1 MKKFYIASL
10 LPIVLLLLSSCYLAK
25 RAELKSMLNA
35 ASSRQAYEWGKLKD
49 INYKNDSLQNKGL
62 IYDSVYTDV
71 NRQIKQHQIRIDT
84 LNPTINVLHQKVD
97 LHTTYRKER
106 KYLGPEIRRV
116 HRLVV
121 ENAVEK
127 DSFFRSL
134 ENRLGEADLS
144 GENDRLGGIL
154 KSAAKQQEKDAAKV
168 SQIGNTKDSLL
179 AAGKVD
185 DSTSAKLDTRLEN
198 YKRKM
203 DSISVE
209 IKTLG
214 GQLNSP
220 TEFKNNFALIK
231 RKILL
236 IDSVVNK
243 GAASREYVFSMILE
257 SLSNSTPNLFSLA
270 AFFGPGGYIIP
281 EEKYELAYSY
291 FSPIIDSL
299 IKFSNKYETIS
310 RTSGIIVNGYA
321 DATRINPGSKL
332 YKTLAEY
339 LHKERPG
346 KEELNRALSAL
357 RAEEISRVLLTVI
370 KQKAPEFK
378 SIVKITFETIEAGY
392 GEKLPDPAIKD
403 YKIND
408 ERRRIVIIYWN
419 VMPSE

>member
-1 MKKFYIASL
+1 MKKFYITCF
-10 LPIVLLLLSSCYLAK
+10 LPIVLLFLSSCYLAK
-25 RAELKSMLNA
+25 RAGLKSMLNA
-35 ASSRQAYEWGKLKD
+35 TSSRQAYESGKLKD
-49 INYKNDSLQNKGL
+49 IHYKNDSLQNKGV
-62 IYDSVYTDV
+62 IYDSVYTDI
-71 NRQIKQHQIRIDT
+71 NRQIREHQTRIDT
-84 LNPTINVLHQKVD
+84 LNPTIDLLHQKVD

-121 ENAVEK
+121 ENAAEK

-134 ENRLGEADLS
+134 ENRLSEADLS

-168 SQIGNTKDSLL
+168 SQIGNTKDSLH

-185 DSTSAKLDTRLEN
+185 DSTSAKLDTRLQN
-198 YKRKM
+198 YKHRM
-203 DSISVE
+203 DSIGTE

-220 TEFKNNFALIK
+220 VEFKKDFALIK

-243 GAASREYVFSMILE
+243 SASTREYAFSMIME
-257 SLSNSTPNLFSLA
+257 SINNSTPNLFSLA

-299 IKFSNKYETIS
+299 IKFSNKYEMIT

-321 DATRINPGSKL
+321 DASRINPGSKL

-339 LHKERPG
+339 LHKAKPRR
-346 KEELNRALSAL
+346 EELNAALSAL
-357 RAEEISRVLLTVI
+357 RAEEISRVLLTVV

-378 SIVKITFETIEAGY
+378 SYVKITFETIEAGY
-392 GEKLPDPAIKD
+392 GEKLPDP
-403 YKIND
+403 KINNYKVND
-408 ERRRIVIIYWN
+408 DRRRIVIVYWN
-419 VMPSE
+419 VMPGE